1 MTRRRAE
8 RRMTSTRRRRR
19 RRRLRRLPRLHL
31 LHRVLARQSSSRL
44 QQLALLHLLLLHLH
58 SQPHRRAVALV
69 ERCSSTPRR
78 QNRGQRRWHHRVRV
92 AAVAVAAVAARA
104 APDLYTA
111 QPIGTTRVAR
121 RASTTIS
128 CARTRG
134 RMRGVAAVEARRTL
148 RAARSGSVPSDR
160 ARCPN
165 DVLVAGRGRGRFLP
179 LRALRS
185 AGSVA
190 AALVVVVV
198 VVVMRAANR
207 PSILR
212 PPRRQQYH

>member
-8 RRMTSTRRRRR
+8 RRMTSTRRARR

-44 QQLALLHLLLLHLH
+44 QQLALLHLLLHLH
-58 SQPHRRAVALV
+58 SQPRRRAVALV

-111 QPIGTTRVAR
+111 QPIGTTRVAK

-134 RMRGVAAVEARRTL
+134 RMRGAAAVEARRTL

-198 VVVMRAANR
+198 VVMRAANR

-212 PPRRQQYH
+212 PPRRQQRH